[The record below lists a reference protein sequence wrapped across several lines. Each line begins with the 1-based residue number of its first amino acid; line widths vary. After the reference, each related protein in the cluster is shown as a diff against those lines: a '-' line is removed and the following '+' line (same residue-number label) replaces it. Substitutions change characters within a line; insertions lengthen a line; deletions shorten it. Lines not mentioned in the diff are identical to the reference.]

1 MKKIILLLCALVL
14 IVSCTKQAY
23 YEIPLDANGKV
34 ILTTISSTTTAGIS
48 SLDAGF
54 SVTATLP
61 NAKSGD
67 VMKVELLQLQTV
79 SGQAT
84 KQLLPMAG
92 TQKDVTVGSDLKA
105 TVTYTRA
112 EALLTKV
119 TDYVT
124 VVYNGATDYAKVR
137 VEMVPAT
144 TVSKPTASGKEVD
157 IARTA
162 EVAYFIVRVQPKE
175 AAYTGDLVAKMKNGK
190 NEPWVT
196 MTGSPFSGAQPFL
209 VPISGADFAVGMD
222 TMYFSFTAAK
232 GSFTEEI
239 TTSVIV
245 RDPFFYLK
253 KAATLTLGG
262 SSAGRNLL
270 INAAVAETD
279 ATANIAV
286 LGTLMLKG
294 GSAWLAAGKTIQF
307 VPTDLAMYTKNNSN
321 DAIAAFNAGV
331 PVATVDPGAGAGIF
345 VFKIV
350 NGVNPADV
358 FYGMLKVTSVVP
370 GISVSFEYRIGDQY
384 AHLLVIQ

>member
-1 MKKIILLLCALVL
+1 MKKIITLLCALVL
-14 IVSCTKQAY
+14 IVSCTKQPY

-54 SVTATLP
+54 TVTATLP

-67 VMKVELLQLQTV
+67 VMHVELLQLQAV
-79 SGQAT
+79 AGQAT
-84 KQLLPMAG
+84 KQLLPMTG

-105 TVTYTRA
+105 SVTYTRA
-112 EALLTKV
+112 EAMLTKV

-124 VVYNGATDYAKVR
+124 VVYNGATDYAKVK
-137 VEMVPAT
+137 VEMVAAT
-144 TVSKPTASGKEVD
+144 TVSSPMASGSAVD

-162 EVAYFIVRVQPKE
+162 EVAYFSVKVEPKE
-175 AAYTGDLVAKMKNGK
+175 GAYTGDMVAKMKNGK
-190 NEPWVT
+190 HEPWVT
-196 MTGSPFSGAQPFL
+196 MTGSPFSGAQPFM
-209 VPISGADFAVGMD
+209 VPISGNDFAVGKD
-222 TMYFSFTAAK
+222 TMYFSFTASK
-232 GSFTEEI
+232 GTYSEEI
-239 TTSVIV
+239 TKTVIV
-245 RDPFFYLK
+245 RDPYFYLK
-253 KAATLTLGG
+253 KSATLVLGG
-262 SSAGRNLL
+262 GSAGRNLL
-270 INAAVAETD
+270 INGGVAENA

-286 LGTLMLKG
+286 LGTLQLQG
-294 GSAWLAAGKTIQF
+294 GSVWLAAGHTIQF

-350 NGVNPADV
+350 NGATAADV

-370 GISVSFEYRIGDQY
+370 GVSVSFEYRIGDQY